1 MHSLIA
7 YLLNIDQELIMKFK
21 RGQETKPIQSLLSR
35 ILQSVE
41 SEGQIKGFGGM
52 VEVVMEKFLRKE
64 RHELSLKEIVRQ
76 KQGWAFQAEA

>member
-7 YLLNIDQELIMKFK
+7 HLLNIDQELIMKFK
-21 RGQETKPIQSLLSR
+21 RGQERKPIQSLLSR

>member
-7 YLLNIDQELIMKFK
+7 HLLNIDQELIMKFK
-21 RGQETKPIQSLLSR
+21 RGQERKPIQSLLSR

-64 RHELSLKEIVRQ
+64 RHGLSLKEIVRQ